1 MNSTLYAILR
11 LYDYLLFVENLFS
24 VRHCEVFLLSQLAPL
39 SKLVVWERDYS
50 PIDKDMY
57 IYLFFER
64 NHGSDAHRQT
74 LDRLKKLDLEMVT
87 NEK

>member
-1 MNSTLYAILR
+1 MPFCDCMIIF
-11 LYDYLLFVENLFS
+11 YLSKFVICS
-24 VRHCEVFLLSQLAPL
+24 AREVFLLSQLAPL

-57 IYLFFER
+57 IYS
-64 NHGSDAHRQT
+64 GSDAHRQT

>member
-57 IYLFFER
+57 IYSSSAIMEVMRIDKLL
-64 NHGSDAHRQT
+64 T
-74 LDRLKKLDLEMVT
+74 VLK
-87 NEK
+87 N